1 MKQPCIIAPF
11 LVEDYALMEAVKQCG
26 RSQGFEVCF
35 IQNIQEFPGPND
47 ELPDVLLLEP
57 SVFHWEWLQTLLRFA
72 TQYAHVPVVL
82 FATHATAEE
91 GLQRIVG
98 DGAVWLAN
106 ELPML
111 RRLLRDIKNGFGR
124 PLKTILFVDD
134 DESMLNAYGR
144 MLRKSPWNLIKSA
157 SGENALKIIEST
169 PIDLV
174 VTDIKMPGIHGME
187 LISKI
192 RSRDRHVP
200 IVVSSGYP
208 GMKEDPDLKYHGI
221 EAFLSKPI
229 EESRL
234 CAELERILN
243 GEPVRVTQAVKTY

>member
-1 MKQPCIIAPF
+1 MKKPCITAPF
-11 LVEDYALMEAVKQCG
+11 LIENYALMEAVKQCG
-26 RSQGFEVCF
+26 TSQGYDVCF
-35 IQNIQEFPGPND
+35 IQDIQGFPGPND
-47 ELPDVLLLEP
+47 ELPNVLLLEP
-57 SVFHWEWLQTLLRFA
+57 SVFHWEWLQTLLRFVA
-72 TQYAHVPVVL
+72 QYAHVPIIL

-91 GLQRIVG
+91 GLQRIEG
-98 DGAVWLAN
+98 GETIWLAN

-124 PLKTILFVDD
+124 SLKTILFVDD
-134 DESMLNAYGR
+134 DEGMLNAYGR
-144 MLRKSPWNLIKSA
+144 MLRKSPWNLIKSG

-192 RSRDRHVP
+192 RGRDKHVP

-208 GMKEDPDLKYHGI
+208 GMKEDIDLKYHGI
-221 EAFLSKPI
+221 EAFLTKPI

-234 CAELERILN
+234 YAELKRILN
-243 GEPVRVTQAVKTY
+243 DQPNALQRP